1 MSSRNNLKVIY
12 KLGDKFTLAL
22 KRGTGEED
30 WIGILTTR
38 PNQPESSA
46 KLVING
52 RVWITWI
59 KSNKENSFSE
69 ERLLIQLVSR

>member
-1 MSSRNNLKVIY
+1 MSSRNKAIY

-38 PNQPESSA
+38 PNQSSS

-59 KSNKENSFSE
+59 KSNKEASFSE